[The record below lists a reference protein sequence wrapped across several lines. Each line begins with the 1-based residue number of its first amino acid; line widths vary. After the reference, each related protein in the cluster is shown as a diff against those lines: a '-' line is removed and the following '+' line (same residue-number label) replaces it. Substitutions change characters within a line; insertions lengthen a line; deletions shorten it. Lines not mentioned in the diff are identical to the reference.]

1 MKGKVPTEKM
11 LYHGTS
17 KTNPQEIFK
26 GREGFNL
33 NYSPGGM
40 WGIANYFAVNASYS
54 DKYSYKIADGHK
66 QMIYARVMIGD
77 TITLE
82 PKSSLRMPPP
92 INPANPHDLYD
103 SVRGYT
109 AGSHVYMIYT
119 NKQAYPAYLITYE

>member
-54 DKYSYKIADGHK
+54 DNYSYQTADGHK

-82 PKSSLRMPPP
+82 PKSNLRMPPP
-92 INPANPHDLYD
+92 INRENPHDLYD
-103 SVRGYT
+103 SVKGTTRG
-109 AGSHVYMIYT
+109 SDVYMIYT
-119 NKQAYPAYLITYE
+119 NKQAYPAYLIT